1 MPVPKLLRNLGYF
14 AAAAYV
20 VIGIVGG
27 FFWPGH
33 WENAS
38 GSDQALWVI
47 LMVGGAALLV
57 AGLNLFPRS
66 NWGGAFLVSVGA
78 FFGALPIFWSFI
90 ALVLAVVIVLLAVRH
105 ARGPSRA
112 ARRAQPV
119 D

>member
-14 AAAAYV
+14 AAVAYV
-20 VIGIVGG
+20 VVGIVGG
-27 FFWPGH
+27 LLWPSH
-33 WENAS
+33 WDDAS
-38 GSDQALWVI
+38 GSDQAWWLL
-47 LMVGGAALLV
+47 LMIGGAILLV
-57 AGLNLFPRS
+57 AGLRLFPRS
-66 NWGGAFLVSVGA
+66 NWGGAILVSVGA
-78 FFGALPIFWSFI
+78 FFGALPIFWSFV

>member
-27 FFWPGH
+27 LLWPSH
-33 WENAS
+33 WDSAS
-38 GSDQALWVI
+38 GSDQAWWVI
-47 LMVGGAALLV
+47 LMVGGAILLV
-57 AGLNLFPRS
+57 AGLRLFPRS
-66 NWGGAFLVSVGA
+66 NWGGAILVSVGA
-78 FFGALPIFWSFI
+78 FFGALPIFWSFV

-112 ARRAQPV
+112 ARRAEPLG
-119 D
+119 